1 MQKNIPTLFSVSE
14 VELVYRNKVKPADR
28 IKIASPEQAYNAF
41 INAWDL
47 NKIDMVEQFYALFVD
62 RAHNCLGISNMFT
75 GGVSSCLV
83 DMKIIFATALKMN
96 ASSIFV
102 AHNHPSGNIVPS
114 RADKVLTEKIRDGGK
129 LLDILLLDH
138 LIVTPFKYYSF
149 TEAGLIL

>member
-14 VELVYRNKVKPADR
+14 VELIYRNKVKPADR
-28 IKIASPEQAYNAF
+28 IKIVSSEQAYNAF

-62 RAHNCLGISNMFT
+62 RANNCLGISNMFT
-75 GGVSSCLV
+75 GGVSACLV
-83 DMKIIFATALKMN
+83 DMKVIFATALKMN

-114 RADKVLTEKIRDGGK
+114 RADKALTEKIRDGGK
-129 LLDILLLDH
+129 LLDIVLLDH
-138 LIVTPFKYYSF
+138 LIVTPLKYYSF